1 MKINILKPIALIVI
15 IFSILVTP
23 VYAARTAPQFFK
35 KITDIISFNSTSNND
50 LAVSG
55 RIEHTGYIATSTV
68 NSVETLLA
76 SDLAYP
82 TIFYTPNVEAVTLT
96 LPATSTLTTLVATAG
111 SRSSILIYNATS
123 TATKN
128 ITIAVGTG
136 MNLIRATTTSDIL
149 PGGIGKLTFL
159 RKVNSD
165 IIVMLESAI

>member
-1 MKINILKPIALIVI
+1 M
-15 IFSILVTP
+15 VTP
-23 VYAARTAPQFFK
+23 VYAARTAPQFLK
-35 KITDIISFNSTSNND
+35 SILNVISPNTDTLTNLST
-50 LAVSG
+50 SG
-55 RIEHTGYIATSTV
+55 RIENTGYVASSTV
-68 NSVETLLA
+68 NSAETLLA

-82 TIFYTPNVEAVTLT
+82 TIFYTPNVNAVTLT

-111 SRSSILIYNATS
+111 SRSSVLIYNATS

-136 MNLIRATTTSDIL
+136 MNLIRATSTSAIL
-149 PGGIGKLTFL
+149 PGGFGRLTFL